1 MSRNTKE
8 KSAARELQ
16 ATLGCSY
23 STALKKVRDAEEARR
38 QGIPQFPVVS
48 PEVVD
53 KLLEAGWTT
62 LYEGPSVN
70 HEEVRAR
77 RFPTKDGEK

>member
-23 STALKKVRDAEEARR
+23 STALMKVRAAEALRKAQENFSKEHMTP
-38 QGIPQFPVVS
+38 I
-48 PEVVD
+48 EVVM
-53 KLLEAGWTT
+53 ATG
-62 LYEGPSVN
+62 
-70 HEEVRAR
+70 
-77 RFPTKDGEK
+77 KDGAK

>member
-23 STALKKVRDAEEARR
+23 STALMKVRDAEALRKAQVNLATEHMTPI
-38 QGIPQFPVVS
+38 GVM
-48 PEVVD
+48 VD
-53 KLLEAGWTT
+53 TM
-62 LYEGPSVN
+62 
-70 HEEVRAR
+70 
-77 RFPTKDGEK
+77 KDGEK